1 MKKTILITG
10 SSSGIGKATA
20 QYFSQNG
27 WNVAATMRRLEDE
40 KDIKESS
47 SMKLYRL
54 DVQDEDSIQKTIE
67 KVISDFGKIDTVL
80 NNAGYSAK
88 GPFEA
93 ATTDQI
99 KRQFDVNVFGL
110 MAVIQHILPH
120 FRQNKSG
127 TIINV
132 SSIGGRLA
140 MPLYSLYHGTKW
152 AVEGFSESLA
162 FELAQFGI
170 KIKIIEPGAI
180 KTDFTGRSADI
191 LEKEGLDSYETL
203 IKNFD
208 EKAAKFMDKAA
219 EPELVAQTI
228 YKAANDTSNRMRYL
242 VGKDAKMFWTI
253 RRYFGDNVAIKL
265 TKKILGVA

>member
-10 SSSGIGKATA
+10 SSSGIGRATA

-27 WNVAATMRRLEDE
+27 WNVAATMRKPENE
-40 KDIKESS
+40 KEIKESS

-54 DVQDEDSIQKTIE
+54 DVQNEDSIQKSIE
-67 KVISDFGKIDTVL
+67 KVISDFGKIDVVL
-80 NNAGYSAK
+80 NNAGYGAM

-120 FRQNKSG
+120 FRQNNSG

-132 SSIGGRLA
+132 SSIAGRLT

-170 KIKIIEPGAI
+170 KIKIIEPGVI
-180 KTDFTGRSADI
+180 KTDFTGRSADV
-191 LEKEGLDSYETL
+191 LVKEGLDSYETL
-203 IKNFD
+203 IKSFD
-208 EKAAKFMDKAA
+208 EKFAKFIDKAA
-219 EPELVAQTI
+219 DPKLVAQTI
-228 YKAANDTSNRMRYL
+228 YKAATDTSNRMRYL
-242 VGKDAKMFWTI
+242 VGKDAKMLWTI
-253 RRYFGDNVAIKL
+253 RRYVGDSVAIKL
-265 TKKILGVA
+265 TKKILGVS